1 MSCLPCLSVCR
12 CTCAETLGVCA
23 CACGQDLKAEARQN
37 AREEERDRRIAE
49 AIDEADEQER
59 QRLSAMNEA
68 PSLAFARALQADWDA
83 EQAAKAAEVSERA
96 RVFVGREAPRPTAPC
111 SNPRVMPRG

>member
-23 CACGQDLKAEARQN
+23 CACGQDLSAEALPKV
-37 AREEERDRRIAE
+37 REEARDRRTAE
-49 AIDEADEQER
+49 GIDEADLRER
-59 QRLSAMNEA
+59 QRLSAMNSE
-68 PSLAFARALQADWDA
+68 PSLAFARALQAELDA
-83 EQAAKAAEVSERA
+83 EQAAVAAEVSERA

>member
-23 CACGQDLKAEARQN
+23 CACGQDLRAEEQQK
-37 AREEERDRRIAE
+37 AREEERDRRTAEGIAAAE
-49 AIDEADEQER
+49 EQER
-59 QRLSAMNEA
+59 QRLSAMNEQ
-68 PSLAFARALQADWDA
+68 PSLALARALQAEVDA
-83 EQAAKAAEVSERA
+83 EQAAEAAEVSERA

-111 SNPRVMPRG
+111 SNPWVMPRG